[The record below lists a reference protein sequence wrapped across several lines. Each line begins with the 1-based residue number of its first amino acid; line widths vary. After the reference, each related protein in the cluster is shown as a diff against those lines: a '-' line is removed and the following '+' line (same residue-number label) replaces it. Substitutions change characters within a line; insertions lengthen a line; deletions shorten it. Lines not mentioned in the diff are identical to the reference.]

1 MSIEKFFPRT
11 KLRLKKNLKSKSK
24 FQKKNLDPKQI
35 PEPKFKKKKKLRLEK
50 IWSLSSKKKALDS
63 KKFWSV
69 SSKKNLDSKKSG
81 IQKKKT

>member
-35 PEPKFKKKKKLRLEK
+35 PEPKFKKKELRLRLKK
-50 IWSLSSKKKALDS
+50 IWSLSSKKKLR
-63 KKFWSV
+63 
-69 SSKKNLDSKKSG
+69 LRLEKKSG
-81 IQKKKT
+81 V

>member
-35 PEPKFKKKKKLRLEK
+35 PEPKFKKKR
-50 IWSLSSKKKALDS
+50 
-63 KKFWSV
+63 
-69 SSKKNLDSKKSG
+69 NLDSKKSG
-81 IQKKKT
+81 V

>member
-35 PEPKFKKKKKLRLEK
+35 PEPKFKKKKKLRLRLEK
-50 IWSLSSKKKALDS
+50 IWSLSSKKK
-63 KKFWSV
+63 
-69 SSKKNLDSKKSG
+69 
-81 IQKKKT
+81 T